1 MREGTF
7 LVEEVRQTKC
17 RNVKEH
23 NVCKYCSGD
32 FLGTQVLDKEELEI
46 RMEDGDGEIQGQV
59 VDAMLRSF
67 EFLLSV
73 IARNLK

>member
-17 RNVKEH
+17 RNVKER

-46 RMEDGDGEIQGQV
+46 RMEEGEIQGQV
-59 VDAMLRSF
+59 VEGILCHAK
-67 EFLLSV
+67 EF
-73 IARNLK
+73 